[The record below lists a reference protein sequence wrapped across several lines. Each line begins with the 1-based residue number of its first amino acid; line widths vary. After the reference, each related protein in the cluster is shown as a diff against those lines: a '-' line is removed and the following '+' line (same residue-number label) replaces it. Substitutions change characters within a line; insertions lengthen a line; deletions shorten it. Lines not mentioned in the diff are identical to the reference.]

1 MKESLMKHL
10 LLTLALLAATS
21 PVVAGRPIPVTP
33 DPVRSVKP
41 GCTVSVRCIPTPPV
55 RPLR

>member
-1 MKESLMKHL
+1 MKHL

>member
-1 MKESLMKHL
+1 MRHL

-21 PVVAGRPIPVTP
+21 PVVAGRPIQVTP
-33 DPVRSVKP
+33 DPTCALQP
-41 GCTVSVRCIPTPPV
+41 GCTTSVHCIPTPPV